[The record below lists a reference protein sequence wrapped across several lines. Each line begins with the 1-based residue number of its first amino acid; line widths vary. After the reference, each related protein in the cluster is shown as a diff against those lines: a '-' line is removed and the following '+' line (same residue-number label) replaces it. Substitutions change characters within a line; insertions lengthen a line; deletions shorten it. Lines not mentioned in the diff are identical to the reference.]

1 MLVVISAAGYAAS
14 LIGFLLMVV
23 VVVVVVSVH
32 KQSINQSTASSLQ
45 SCCSFNVKFLKWLY
59 SVVASLVSC
68 VTAMLGKKCN
78 QYTLVRVIFRAQ
90 AGPV

>member
-1 MLVVISAAGYAAS
+1 MLVVISAAGVAAS
-14 LIGFLLMVV
+14 IIGFLL
-23 VVVVVVSVH
+23 VVVVVSVY

-45 SCCSFNVKFLKWLY
+45 TCRSFNVKFLKWLY
-59 SVVASLVSC
+59 SVVASLVRC

>member
-1 MLVVISAAGYAAS
+1 MLLVISAAGYAAS
-14 LIGFLLMVV
+14 LIGFLLMV